1 MHVDDS
7 VRPGVVVR
15 EPGRTPLHL
24 ILHGPLEV
32 GRDCSGLLIDDPQVS
47 RCHLQL
53 RPTEHGVIVED
64 LASSNGTF
72 IGDHR
77 ISEPALLAEGSRV
90 RLGDTTIELIG
101 RGAAALEQEH
111 MSGLTS
117 IERVADEVV
126 ASVPSLSAR
135 LKPDTTITIVF
146 TDIESSTE
154 MAATVGD
161 DRWFEVISDHNRLLR
176 SLVAE
181 HRGVEVKSQGD
192 GFMLVFDSTW
202 RALQAM
208 VAIQREVSST
218 LSSGDPPVRIRVGAH
233 TGEAIADEHGDL
245 FGSHVNY
252 AARIANEAAG
262 GEILVSS
269 LLKEIVEP
277 RGEFTFG
284 EVREAALKGFSGS
297 HRMFPVQWR

>member
-1 MHVDDS
+1 MHLGDS

-72 IGDHR
+72 IGELR
-77 ISEPALLAEGSRV
+77 ISEPTLLSEGSQV
-90 RLGDTTIELIG
+90 RLGDTVIELLAHG
-101 RGAAALEQEH
+101 VEAFEQEQ

-154 MAATVGD
+154 LAGSVGD
-161 DRWFEVISDHNRLLR
+161 ERWFSIISDHNRLLR
-176 SLVAE
+176 SRVAE
-181 HRGVEVKSQGD
+181 HHGVEVKSQGD
-192 GFMLVFDSTW
+192 GFMLAFDSTW

-208 VAIQREVSST
+208 VATQREVSST
-218 LSSGDPPVRIRVGAH
+218 LGRGDPPVRIRVGAH
-233 TGEAIADEHGDL
+233 TGEAMADERGDL
-245 FGSHVNY
+245 FGSHVNF
-252 AARIANEAAG
+252 AARIANEASG
-262 GEILVSS
+262 DEILVSS

-284 EVREAALKGFSGS
+284 TARQAVLKGFNGS
-297 HRMFPVQWR
+297 HLIFPVQWR